1 MSNIKTVEQS
11 TLKTFKTHRP
21 SEYFSHKETDNSFS
35 IHDRKVEY
43 LYRFGLALPPEYFN
57 GKKLIDLGAG
67 TGHHTVSLARWGAKC
82 TLVEMN
88 EDALMVA
95 KKVFSEFCEEEDHN
109 FINSSLYDIDLE
121 TYHEKFDIAHSRGVL
136 THVADKRDAFRI
148 LAALAKPGGYVIYG
162 DRNTYGGIQ
171 EMLQRMAIYKF
182 AGNNEDQIVKVSEKL
197 FSDDIDR
204 SVSSVPRSRKA
215 VIYDRW
221 VIRQQDD
228 PSVSDVIDFF
238 EENNLIYVNS
248 WPRID
253 FLGRGVSTFTDPN
266 NNEALKEGAFLVENL
281 WMILNKGEIENV
293 QSFEGVG
300 IDGYKQILSS
310 VASMLRNL
318 NADTEIDLT
327 SLQNDF
333 KNMRKL
339 SMDAFGKPIL
349 IDRLNIFFNEVE
361 SFIKSINDKKNLS
374 EIREELERYKI
385 LFKGFSGVRHVDYI
399 AYKKVL

>member
-1 MSNIKTVEQS
+1 
-11 TLKTFKTHRP
+11 
-21 SEYFSHKETDNSFS
+21 
-35 IHDRKVEY
+35 
-43 LYRFGLALPPEYFN
+43 
-57 GKKLIDLGAG
+57 
-67 TGHHTVSLARWGAKC
+67 
-82 TLVEMN
+82 
-88 EDALMVA
+88 
-95 KKVFSEFCEEEDHN
+95 
-109 FINSSLYDIDLE
+109 
-121 TYHEKFDIAHSRGVL
+121 
-136 THVADKRDAFRI
+136 
-148 LAALAKPGGYVIYG
+148 
-162 DRNTYGGIQ
+162 
-171 EMLQRMAIYKF
+171 
-182 AGNNEDQIVKVSEKL
+182 
-197 FSDDIDR
+197 
-204 SVSSVPRSRKA
+204 VPRSRKA

-300 IDGYKQILSS
+300 IDEYKQILSS

-361 SFIKSINDKKNLS
+361 SFIKSINDKKTLS
-374 EIREELERYKI
+374 EIREELDRYKI
-385 LFKGFSGVRHVDYI
+385 LFKGFAGVRHVDYI